1 MLHHGGHLLIG
12 MLAAGTSK
20 EKAKMRAKLQ
30 SDVKL
35 VDAAVKVYN
44 DVVPFGTTERA
55 ASLTGRDILCEE
67 PVFPWAAEVPAGARP
82 SQPLARCIDSIYSNV
97 ILPTGFILPPLCL
110 HQDRQ
115 NCCLRAS
122 VCVHSGR
129 DRGRAA
135 PLWHAQMHP
144 TL

>member
-1 MLHHGGHLLIG
+1 MLHYGVQLLTG

-35 VDAAVKVYN
+35 VDAAVKVHN

-82 SQPLARCIDSIYSNV
+82 SQPLPRCVVTLRD
-97 ILPTGFILPPLCL
+97 
-110 HQDRQ
+110 
-115 NCCLRAS
+115 CLRS
-122 VCVHSGR
+122 PPPCVFTKT
-129 DRGRAA
+129 DRFAA
-135 PLWHAQMHP
+135 
-144 TL
+144 